1 MLDCKQDVSTP
12 LLMKFQKEKLNFPDF
27 PLGLV
32 SFSVGQSYVK
42 YLSDDKCFNV

>member
-12 LLMKFQKEKLNFPDF
+12 LLILFQKGKVKLSRF

-32 SFSVGQSYVK
+32 SFSVEQ
-42 YLSDDKCFNV
+42 C